1 MRMAALLIATRRDA
15 VRGARIGFYRASGL
29 RMTAMKLSY
38 RNTTAFGLLLATL
51 AIAPM
56 QAMATD
62 GAKVFNKCK
71 ACHTL
76 EAGKHKVGPSLAG
89 VVGRKAGT
97 ADGYTKYKGLKG
109 ADWDWTEDALM
120 AYLENP
126 TDYTK
131 SKTGERSSMSLK
143 LKKEDQRKAVIEFL
157 KGH

>member
-1 MRMAALLIATRRDA
+1 MK
-15 VRGARIGFYRASGL
+15 RII
-29 RMTAMKLSY
+29 
-38 RNTTAFGLLLATL
+38 RNTTVLGLLGLAL
-51 AIAPM
+51 AVAPS
-56 QAMATD
+56 QGMAAD

-97 ADGYTKYKGLKG
+97 AEGFTKYKGLKG
-109 ADWDWTEDALM
+109 ADWVWSEEELM
-120 AYLENP
+120 AYLEDP

-131 SKTGERSSMSLK
+131 AKSGERSSMTLK

-157 KGH
+157 KTH